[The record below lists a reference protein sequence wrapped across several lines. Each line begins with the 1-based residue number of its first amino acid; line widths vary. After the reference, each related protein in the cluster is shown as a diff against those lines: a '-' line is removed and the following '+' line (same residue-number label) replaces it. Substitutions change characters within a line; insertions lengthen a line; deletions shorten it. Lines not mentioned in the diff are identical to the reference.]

1 MNKLNNVIIV
11 GKKDY
16 IIAVNFNDFN
26 DKRPDCV
33 YYNGTKLPKNS
44 EEQGATA
51 INSLYVINNYL
62 SKIKSEVLGGRMD
75 QVAYVVVPD
84 IVYDKISKGTYKN
97 WVLKGGYVNSDKEMD
112 KLELQLWTKFL
123 ELYNEL
129 FAFVEFKRLS
139 MYNLKK
145 PKFNA
150 NHVKYVNN
158 VIGQCWDL
166 IAVHEN
172 QKLEAILDLAEAQ
185 A

>member
-51 INSLYVINNYL
+51 INSLYVVINYL
-62 SKIKSEVLGGRMD
+62 NKVKTEVVNGRMN
-75 QVAYVVVPD
+75 QVAYIVVPD

>member
-16 IIAVNFNDFN
+16 IIAVNFNDVN

-33 YYNGTKLPKNS
+33 YYNGAKLPKQS
-44 EEQGATA
+44 DEQGATA

-112 KLELQLWTKFL
+112 ALELKLWTNFL
-123 ELYNEL
+123 GLYSEL

-139 MYNLKK
+139 LYNLKK
-145 PKFNA
+145 PKFNV

-158 VIGQCWDL
+158 VIGQCWEL
-166 IAVHEN
+166 IAEHEN
-172 QKLEAILDLAEAQ
+172 KKLEAILDLAEAQ